1 MRIGGQGILAVLAA
15 AVAIYAIGFVIYGLV
30 FSEMWQ
36 SLQGYTKESMATD
49 FAGKE
54 WRMALSPV
62 MPILIAVGMAI
73 VMGWRGAKGLAAGAK
88 TGFIVGL
95 FFLVAARMY
104 SFVYGTEA
112 EGLLAMDSAHLL
124 LNGVVAGAVLGA
136 WPAAKT
142 AV

>member
-1 MRIGGQGILAVLAA
+1 MRIGGSSILAVLAA
-15 AVAIYAIGFVIYGLV
+15 AVAIYAIGFLIYGLL
-30 FSEMWQ
+30 FSEAWQ
-36 SLQGYTKESMATD
+36 SLQGYTKESMATA

-73 VMGWRGAKGLAAGAK
+73 VMGWRGATGLAAGVR

-95 FFLVAARMY
+95 FFLVASRMY

-124 LNGVVAGAVLGA
+124 LNGVAAGAVLGG
-136 WPAAKT
+136 WPAKKA
-142 AV
+142 A